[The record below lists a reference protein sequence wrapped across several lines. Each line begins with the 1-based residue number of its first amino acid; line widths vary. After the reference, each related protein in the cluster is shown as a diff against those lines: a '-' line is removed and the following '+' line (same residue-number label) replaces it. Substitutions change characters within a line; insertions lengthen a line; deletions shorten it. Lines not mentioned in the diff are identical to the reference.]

1 MRVPEKEEVVGG
13 VRGSQIESV
22 YWEDVQSKAAYI
34 EHAGE
39 ANTPPQPPLPH
50 HQLVIMKAGSL
61 VRRRVINAKT
71 DR

>member
-1 MRVPEKEEVVGG
+1 MRVPEKKEVVGG
-13 VRGSQIESV
+13 VRGSQSV
-22 YWEDVQSKAAYI
+22 YWEDVQSKAADI

-39 ANTPPQPPLPH
+39 ANTPPPLPH

>member
-1 MRVPEKEEVVGG
+1 MRVPEKKEVVGG
-13 VRGSQIESV
+13 VRGSQIEKVFIGRMFNQRLQILSTR
-22 YWEDVQSKAAYI
+22 
-34 EHAGE
+34 GRL
-39 ANTPPQPPLPH
+39 TPPTPLPH

>member
-1 MRVPEKEEVVGG
+1 MGRGG
-13 VRGSQIESV
+13 AKLKSV
-22 YWEDVQSKAAYI
+22 YWEDVQSKAADI

-39 ANTPPQPPLPH
+39 ANTPPLPH
-50 HQLVIMKAGSL
+50 HQLVIMKARSL